1 MRSVVESWLQVAQ
14 ARIRSRLFLW
24 SGPYRADLVNR
35 AKDSAAEW
43 VAWHLPTRVAYFCTV
58 RVGAF
63 AGYVLHEREV
73 PGITVIEAMT
83 VWRDRGEVEA
93 VDQ

>member
-1 MRSVVESWLQVAQ
+1 MRSVVESWLEHAHGW
-14 ARIRSRLFLW
+14 IRSRLFLW
-24 SGPYRADLVNR
+24 TGPYRADLVER
-35 AKDSAAEW
+35 AKDSTAEW
-43 VAWHLPTRVAYFCTV
+43 IAWRLPTRIAYFCTV

-73 PGITVIEAMT
+73 PGITVVEAMT